1 MISNLV
7 DRVISAQNGASR
19 LPAAPATSPEYER
32 VKRQVHAEFVESL
45 DLTSLRAKAR
55 AELEPQM
62 RASLAMRVQARS
74 PILDPEERAML
85 VDEIVDE
92 VLGLGPLERL
102 IRDPSITDIL
112 INGSQSVYVEKEGL
126 LYLTNVRFRDAAHL
140 SHVIDRIV
148 SAVGRRI
155 DESSPMVDAR
165 LADGSR
171 FNAIIPPLALDGA
184 IVSIRRFGV
193 VPIDVDELVR
203 RGSMPRPMADLLQAC
218 IRSKLN
224 ILISGGTGTGKTTL
238 LNVLSSFIP
247 AGERIITVEDAAEL
261 RLQQPHVVR
270 LETRPPNL
278 EGHGEVACRDLVRN
292 ALRMRP
298 DRIIVGE
305 IRGSEAIDMLHAM
318 NTGHEGSLSTIH
330 ANSPRHAL
338 RRLETLVGLGLG
350 NIPGPSIREMIG
362 GALDVIIQ
370 VSRLADGVRRLV
382 SITEVAGM
390 EQGVI
395 TTQEVFQFEQRS
407 IAPNGR
413 VHGTFRATGVRPI
426 FAERL
431 AAYGAPLKPELLAFH
446 EEV

>member
-1 MISNLV
+1 MIARLV
-7 DRVISAQNGASR
+7 DRVITAQQGALP
-19 LPAAPATSPEYER
+19 LPAAPATSPDYER
-32 VKRQVHAEFVESL
+32 VKRQVHSEFVESI
-45 DLTSLRAKAR
+45 DLTNLRARAR

-62 RASLAMRVQARS
+62 RASLTARLQARS
-74 PILDPEERAML
+74 SVLDANERALL
-85 VDEIVDE
+85 VDEILDE
-92 VLGLGPLERL
+92 ILGLGPLERL
-102 IRDPSITDIL
+102 IRDTSITDIL
-112 INGSQSVYVEKEGL
+112 INGPQTVYVEKEGL
-126 LYLTNVRFRDAAHL
+126 LYLTNVHFRDGPHL
-140 SHVIDRIV
+140 AHVIDRIV

-171 FNAIIPPLALDGA
+171 FNAVIPPLALDGA
-184 IVSIRRFGV
+184 VVSIRRFGV
-193 VPIDVDELVR
+193 IPIDVEELVT
-203 RGSMPRPMADLLQAC
+203 RGSMPRPMAELLRAC

-247 AGERIITVEDAAEL
+247 GGERIITVEDAAEL
-261 RLQQPHVVR
+261 RLQQPHVIR

-278 EGHGEVACRDLVRN
+278 EGQGEVACRDLVRN

-305 IRGSEAIDMLHAM
+305 IRGAEAIDMLQAM

-350 NIPGPSIREMIG
+350 NIPGASIREMVG

-382 SITEVAGM
+382 SITEVVGM

-407 IAPNGR
+407 IAPDGR
-413 VHGTFRATGVRPI
+413 VRGTFRATGVRPV

-431 AAYGAPLKPELLAFH
+431 AAHGAPLAPELLAFH